1 MAVVNCPR
9 ECLEQWIA
17 KQLKCFENIYL
28 RKPLFCITSVF
39 FTQVQSPHLVQKT
52 RVKNTWGGGRALLIC
67 LICIRVCDAVQGMVL
82 GSCGFQGMQLYT
94 YCTISRCGSVTY

>member
-28 RKPLFCITSVF
+28 RKPLFCITRF
-39 FTQVQSPHLVQKT
+39 FFHASAKSTSCTKDT
-52 RVKNTWGGGRALLIC
+52 REKHVGGRALLIC

>member
-1 MAVVNCPR
+1 MFR
-9 ECLEQWIA
+9 EYLSEETPVLHHQCFFHASA
-17 KQLKCFENIYL
+17 KS
-28 RKPLFCITSVF
+28 TSC
-39 FTQVQSPHLVQKT
+39 T
-52 RVKNTWGGGRALLIC
+52 KNTREKHVGGGGRALRIC